1 MGLAGGRLN
10 NSMMHAGQ
18 SGSTVVAVTTGIHN
32 ISIPYLHRFKIW
44 TQDSQ
49 KRHKS
54 HFIYRSLSSFL
65 HKAEPELDTKKSM

>member
-44 TQDSQ
+44 TQNSQ